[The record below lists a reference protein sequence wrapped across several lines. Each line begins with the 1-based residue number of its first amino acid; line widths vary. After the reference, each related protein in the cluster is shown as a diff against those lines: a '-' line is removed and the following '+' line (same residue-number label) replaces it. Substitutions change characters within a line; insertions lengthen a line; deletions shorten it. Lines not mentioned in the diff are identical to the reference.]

1 MSVVALLSSVLDAG
15 SSPAIST
22 GTTIRYGPEKS
33 ETPEKSGVSSFCLV
47 SLRFSSRAGFGTCK
61 NFVLLSML
69 YGDFR
74 RFVPVISVTVNHIGE
89 SSL

>member
-1 MSVVALLSSVLDAG
+1 
-15 SSPAIST
+15 
-22 GTTIRYGPEKS
+22 
-33 ETPEKSGVSSFCLV
+33 V